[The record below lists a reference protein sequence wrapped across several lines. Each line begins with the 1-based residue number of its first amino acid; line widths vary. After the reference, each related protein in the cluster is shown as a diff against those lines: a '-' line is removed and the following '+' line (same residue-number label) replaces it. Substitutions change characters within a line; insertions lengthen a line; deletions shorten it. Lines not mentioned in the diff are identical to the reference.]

1 MIIWITSYPKSG
13 NTWVRAL
20 LSAYLYSKDG
30 LFNFN
35 LLDNIPQ
42 FPNDY
47 YLKSF
52 LKKSNNPKEV
62 FKYWIDS
69 QIKINSNN
77 KTNVLKTHNALC
89 TINSFG
95 FTNRAN
101 TVGAIYVVR
110 DPRNVITSLSN
121 HYDISLNEAFEFITN
136 KRKIIFENTPG
147 DIQYIGDW
155 AGHYSSWKNTNY
167 FPKIII
173 KYEDL
178 ITNTKKTFLKIL
190 SFLGKENEINKNKI
204 KIRKVINSCQ
214 FDVLKKMEE
223 KDGFLE
229 SMYSK
234 KNQKKINFFNL
245 GKNNNWKNDLNSS
258 LVKKIENNFKPE
270 MTELGYI

>member
-35 LLDNIPQ
+35 LLNNIPQ

-52 LKKSNNPKEV
+52 LKNSNNSKEV

-89 TINSFG
+89 TINNFG

-101 TVGAIYVVR
+101 TAGAIYVVR

-121 HYDISLNEAFEFITN
+121 HYDISLNEA
-136 KRKIIFENTPG
+136 
-147 DIQYIGDW
+147 
-155 AGHYSSWKNTNY
+155 
-167 FPKIII
+167 
-173 KYEDL
+173 
-178 ITNTKKTFLKIL
+178 
-190 SFLGKENEINKNKI
+190 
-204 KIRKVINSCQ
+204 
-214 FDVLKKMEE
+214 
-223 KDGFLE
+223 
-229 SMYSK
+229 
-234 KNQKKINFFNL
+234 
-245 GKNNNWKNDLNSS
+245 
-258 LVKKIENNFKPE
+258 
-270 MTELGYI
+270 

>member
-35 LLDNIPQ
+35 LLNNIPQ

-52 LKKSNNPKEV
+52 LKNSNNSKEV

-89 TINSFG
+89 TINNFG

-101 TVGAIYVVR
+101 TAGAIYVVR

-136 KRKIIFENTPG
+136 
-147 DIQYIGDW
+147 
-155 AGHYSSWKNTNY
+155 
-167 FPKIII
+167 
-173 KYEDL
+173 
-178 ITNTKKTFLKIL
+178 
-190 SFLGKENEINKNKI
+190 
-204 KIRKVINSCQ
+204 
-214 FDVLKKMEE
+214 
-223 KDGFLE
+223 
-229 SMYSK
+229 
-234 KNQKKINFFNL
+234 
-245 GKNNNWKNDLNSS
+245 
-258 LVKKIENNFKPE
+258 NFK
-270 MTELGYI
+270 